1 MSLSLERAFTSVYP
15 QIGARFV
22 YAKSTRRHVFTS
34 YRNDHDSIT
43 PFTRSKNYLY
53 RDLDCNL
60 DCDLGPVLLRILRQ
74 IVNVAQCKVH

>member
-1 MSLSLERAFTSVYP
+1 MSLSLERAFTSVYR

-34 YRNDHDSIT
+34 NRNDHDSIT

-60 DCDLGPVLLRILRQ
+60 DCDLEPVSKKILGV
-74 IVNVAQCKVH
+74 ILDVTQC